1 MSTVFNHKWQ
11 CLKHRGCLFSVPC
24 DCENCKLF
32 EKILENNTYKAK
44 AKNKQAINPH
54 QIYPDRKPYH

>member
-32 EKILENNTYKAK
+32 EKILENNTYKSSSD
-44 AKNKQAINPH
+44 IS
-54 QIYPDRKPYH
+54 